1 MHRIAISIALVFPA
15 VAAAATTHIE
25 AYYTGEV
32 LYNANGGL
40 RTGSAYL
47 DDAGLTV
54 ETAFDSAT
62 GSAAGTFFVYFLYN
76 NGTTFS
82 PDFVGDIQG
91 ISNIDAIEALRIY
104 EFWYEQPLADTVSLR
119 FGLYDLNSEF
129 DSIETPGLFVNSS
142 HGIGADFAQSGVN
155 GPSIFPVTSLAARL
169 SWNVGGGNTLRYALL
184 DGVPGDPDH
193 PSRTAIKLGGD
204 DGGLHVL
211 EYNHQFPSGMRAGLG
226 TWLYTADFAVIDADN
241 PSAGPS
247 RDDGNNGAYGFVEL
261 PVYSSAT
268 SGARIDAFLRY
279 GIADDTF
286 NTLDSYLGA
295 GVVATGLLPG
305 RADDKLGFALARASL
320 GSPARQA
327 LAADGTAT
335 ESFELN
341 LELTYSA
348 QVSDWLR
355 LQPNIQY
362 VINPGA
368 DPSLDDALVIG
379 FRFEMSTSPKAIS
392 HEWP

>member
-1 MHRIAISIALVFPA
+1 M
-15 VAAAATTHIE
+15 AATTHIE
-25 AYYTGEV
+25 AYYAGEI
-32 LYNANGGL
+32 LHNADGGL
-40 RTGSAYL
+40 RSGTAYL
-47 DDAGLTV
+47 DDAGITV
-54 ETAFDSAT
+54 QTEFESTSGD
-62 GSAAGTFFVYFLYN
+62 AAGTFFAYFLYN

-91 ISNIDAIEALRIY
+91 ISNIDAIEALRVY
-104 EFWYEQPLADTVSLR
+104 ELWYEQPLSNTVSVR

-129 DSIETPGLFVNSS
+129 DSIETSVLFVNSS

-169 SWNVGGGNTLRYALL
+169 SWNIGGGNSVHYALL

-204 DGGLHVL
+204 DGALHVL
-211 EYNHQFPSGMRAGLG
+211 EYNHQFSSGTRAGLG
-226 TWLYTADFAVIDADN
+226 TWMYTADFDVIEAGNPAAD
-241 PSAGPS
+241 PR
-247 RDDGNNGAYGFVEL
+247 RDDGNNGTYGFVEL
-261 PVYSSAT
+261 PVYSSAASDT
-268 SGARIDAFLRY
+268 RIDAFLRY
-279 GIADDTF
+279 GVADDAI
-286 NTLDSYLGA
+286 NTLDSYFGA

-305 RADDKLGFALARASL
+305 RPDDKLGFALARASL

-327 LAADGTAT
+327 LAAEGTAT

-348 QVSDWLR
+348 QVNGWLR
-355 LQPNIQY
+355 LQPNFQY
-362 VINPGA
+362 VVNPGA
-368 DPSLDDALVIG
+368 DPSLKDALVIG